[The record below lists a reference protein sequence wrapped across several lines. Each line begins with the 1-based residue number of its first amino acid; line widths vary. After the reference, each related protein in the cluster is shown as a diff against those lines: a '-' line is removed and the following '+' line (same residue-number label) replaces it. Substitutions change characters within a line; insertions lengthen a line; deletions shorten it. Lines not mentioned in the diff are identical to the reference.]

1 MTLSVSS
8 ATDPDLLAALAALE
22 SAGKMKCC
30 QLFLQRV
37 VDIVAL
43 FGAHRSVSSEARTVG
58 LHKLQCSS
66 VSQDPEETLLI

>member
-43 FGAHRSVSSEARTVG
+43 FWRAHKCFIRSAYCRFA
-58 LHKLQCSS
+58 
-66 VSQDPEETLLI
+66 